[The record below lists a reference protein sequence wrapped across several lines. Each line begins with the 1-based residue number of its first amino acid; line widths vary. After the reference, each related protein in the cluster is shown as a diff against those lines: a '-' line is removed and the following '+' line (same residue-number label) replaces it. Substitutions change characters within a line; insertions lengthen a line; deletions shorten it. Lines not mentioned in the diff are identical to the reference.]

1 MRISAPGSDVAPTLA
16 TACASLP
23 PEGANFS
30 KGGQSK
36 YDPHALPLRGSL
48 PPEGLISLGAA
59 CREIAVSLIASSR
72 ATVVRGFTLLELL
85 LVAAIIAVASA
96 GVSFAMRDSA
106 QTQLEREAVRLAAL
120 LESGRTRSMAS
131 GVPVRWRTTAT
142 GFTFD
147 GLPTGSLPE
156 AWLSAD
162 ITAAMPA
169 QIVLGPEPI
178 IARQSV
184 RLVASSQPNRAL
196 TVGTDGVRPFSVR
209 TGDSP

>member
-59 CREIAVSLIASSR
+59 RREIAVSLIASSR